1 MDGTIL
7 SQGSFVVPAAGPV
20 AVNLSIPSNVD
31 WMRVFNYTQ
40 AGINGA
46 ANTGINFY
54 WQRGMPVGG
63 GIVQYK
69 TAAGVALLSEDTYVS
84 SGFTLLDSSV
94 VTPAAAIALTA
105 ITAANPPVVTTAS
118 TAGIAVGSIVR
129 LSNLDNQPQIGG
141 IDFTVTAVTLN
152 TNFTIGNINLTNSV
166 ASTAG
171 NWRLIPFDPIFYPR
185 DRVIT
190 YISST
195 NPAKVYMSVTHN
207 FAVGQKIRLSFPG
220 GSFVWGQFAVLDGRQ
235 FNIIAVNAARAGN
248 EPNNAGTA
256 NNIVIDLDASGFP
269 AWNTFGVLP
278 NANASNQGFPPA
290 AGVPFTP
297 AQVAPVGED
306 SATSLSS
313 VLAQVPLDF
322 NGLQVPNTQVGLL
335 SDAEVNTAL
344 VGMTLGI
351 GGNGTALGARIVGP
365 AGSAA
370 ADVMFWLAGKSSM
383 GGL

>member
-20 AVNLSIPSNVD
+20 AVKLSIPSNVD
-31 WMRVFNYTQ
+31 FMWVKNFTQ

-46 ANTGINFY
+46 ANTGVNFF
-54 WQRGMPVGG
+54 WQRGMPIGSGV
-63 GIVQYK
+63 VMYK
-69 TAAGVALLSEDTYVS
+69 TVAGVAVLSEDTFVS
-84 SGFTLLDSSV
+84 GGFTLLDSSV
-94 VTPAAAIALTA
+94 IIPAAAIALTA
-105 ITAANPPVVTTAS
+105 VTAANPPVVTTAS
-118 TAGIAVGSIVR
+118 TAGLSVGSIVR
-129 LSNLDNQPQIGG
+129 LSNLNNQPQIGG
-141 IDFTVTAVTLN
+141 IDFTVTALTLN

-171 NWRLIPFDPIFYPR
+171 NWRLIPFDPIYYPR

-190 YISST
+190 FISST

-220 GSFVWGQFAVLDGRQ
+220 GAFEWGAFAVLDGQQ

-248 EPNNAGTA
+248 EPNNGGTA
-256 NNIVIDLDASGFP
+256 NNIVINLDASGFP
-269 AWNTFGVLP
+269 AWNTFGNLP
-278 NANASNQGFPPA
+278 NNNAGNQGFPPA
-290 AGVPFTP
+290 AAVPFTP

-335 SDAEVNTAL
+335 SDAEVNTAV
-344 VGMTLGI
+344 VGMILGT
-351 GGNGTALGARIVGP
+351 GGNGTALGAAISGP

-370 ADVMFWLAGKSSM
+370 ADLVFWVAGKSSM